1 MYDLICVGDTTY
13 DIFIKPHEAEIL
25 RSTKS
30 VSLRVPF
37 EKLLC
42 FAYGDKIEVEDV
54 QYSLGGTAC
63 NVAAGAAKLG
73 LKTGLMSFC
82 GADDMGEKIKSLIEK
97 ENIDLVNFVTDKTIH
112 STYSF
117 IIRYKNDR
125 TILVYRDNFNYDKL
139 KISKISAKGGSASG
153 KSKTKWVYLSSLGK
167 GYEKEAVSLASEKN
181 VKIALN
187 PGKMQL
193 EKKQREFM
201 FLLKLAE
208 IVFLNKEEAELLLGA
223 RFPLTIEEI
232 YYKISG
238 LGIKN
243 AIVTDGA
250 NGAYARVDKKIIHQK
265 SMKAQAIETT
275 GAGDA
280 FASGFLAIYIK
291 EGDVNKSLLQGVKN
305 GASVIE
311 KIGAQTGLLH

>member
-1 MYDLICVGDTTY
+1 MYDLITVGDSTY

-30 VSLRVPF
+30 VSLRVPY

-42 FAYGDKIEVEDV
+42 FAYGDKIEVENV

-63 NVAAGAAKLG
+63 NVAVGAARLG

-82 GADDMGEKIKSLIEK
+82 GADEMGEKIKSLIEK
-97 ENIDLVNFVTDKTIH
+97 ENIDLVNFITDKKIH

-117 IIRYKNDR
+117 ILRYRNDR
-125 TILVYRDNFNYDKL
+125 TILVYRDKFDYTKM
-139 KISKISAKGGSASG
+139 KVG
-153 KSKTKWVYLSSLGK
+153 KVKNTKWLYLSSLGS
-167 GYEKEAVSLASEKN
+167 GYEKDAISLAAEKN
-181 VKIALN
+181 IKIAIN
-187 PGKMQL
+187 PGKKQL
-193 EKKQREFM
+193 EEKKKEFM
-201 FLLKLAE
+201 LLLKLAK
-208 IVFLNKEEAELLLGA
+208 IVFLNKEEAEMLLGA

-238 LGIKN
+238 LGIKK

-250 NGAYARVDKKIIHQK
+250 NGAYAKVDKKIIYQPAK
-265 SMKAQAIETT
+265 SAKVVETT

-291 EGDVNKSLLQGVKN
+291 EGDVKKSLLQGVKN
-305 GASVIE
+305 GASVVE
-311 KIGAQTGLLH
+311 QIGAQAGLIH